1 MDGRLSDV
9 VLAAGG
15 IVWRQRPDGAIEV
28 VLVHRPRYDDWTF
41 PKGKNDPDESSED
54 CAVREVE
61 EETGLRCSLG
71 HELRTSEYVDG
82 RGRDKVVRYWAMT
95 VAEELRRDADDEVD
109 LVEWL
114 TVDDAER
121 RLSYGRDVEVLD
133 DFARWAGVR

>member
-1 MDGRLSDV
+1 LTDV

-15 IVWRQRPDGAIEV
+15 IVWRKRDEGAIEV

-41 PKGKNDPDESSED
+41 PKGKNDPGEGSED

-61 EETGLRCSLG
+61 EETGLRCTLG
-71 HELRTSEYVDG
+71 HELVTSEYVDG

-95 VAEELRRDADDEVD
+95 VAEEHPREPDDEVD

-114 TVDDAER
+114 PIDDAEQ

>member
-1 MDGRLSDV
+1 MSDV

-15 IVWRQRPDGAIEV
+15 IVWRQRSDGAIEV

-41 PKGKNDPDESSED
+41 PKGKNDPGESSED

-71 HELRTSEYVDG
+71 HELAQSEYVDS

-95 VAEELRRDADDEVD
+95 VVEEHPHVADDEVD

-114 TVDDAER
+114 AIDEAEK
-121 RLSYGRDVEVLD
+121 RLSYGRDVVVLD
-133 DFARWAGVR
+133 DFARWAGIR

>member
-1 MDGRLSDV
+1 MSDV

-15 IVWRQRPDGAIEV
+15 IVWRQRADGAIEV

-41 PKGKNDPDESSED
+41 PKGKNDPGESDED

-71 HELRTSEYVDG
+71 HELVSSEYVDG

-95 VAEELRRDADDEVD
+95 AAEEHPRAPDDEVD

-114 TVDDAER
+114 TIEEAER
-121 RLSYGRDVEVLD
+121 RLSYGRDVEILD

>member
-1 MDGRLSDV
+1 MSDV

-15 IVWRQRPDGAIEV
+15 IVWRQGSEGAIEV

-41 PKGKNDPDESSED
+41 PKGKNDPGESSED

-71 HELRTSEYVDG
+71 HELITSEYVDG

-95 VAEELRRDADDEVD
+95 VVEEQPRDPDDEVD

-114 TVDDAER
+114 TIEDAER